1 MPSFR
6 GGVAQV
12 RVPATS
18 ANLGPGFDSLG
29 LALGLHDVVAVRVTD
44 SGLTVDLA
52 GEGADTL
59 RRDKR
64 NLVVASMRETFAL
77 LGGQPRGLEVVC
89 ANRIPQSRGLGSSA
103 AAIVAGICAARA
115 VTLGGLPDDEA
126 LRLATAI
133 EGHPDNVAAALLGG
147 ATAAWV
153 DEAGQ
158 PRAVRLDLHESLQAV
173 VFVPGSSKQ
182 STKTARALLPDEVP
196 YGVAARTAARSALL
210 VHALR
215 RDPSL
220 LAAATADE
228 LHQPARLAT
237 QPRTARQLDALR
249 EAGVAAM
256 LSGSG
261 PSVLALVASTDDA
274 ERAAAQA
281 QRGMT
286 ATVLAVDLEGAT
298 QL

>member
-64 NLVVASMRETFAL
+64 NLVVVAMRETFAL

-115 VTLGGLPDDEA
+115 VTLGGMPDEDA
-126 LRLATAI
+126 LRLATAM

-158 PRAVRLDLHESLQAV
+158 PKAVRLDRHEALQAV

-182 STKTARALLPDEVP
+182 STRTARALLPDEVP
-196 YGVAARTAARSALL
+196 YGVAARTASRSALL

-228 LHQPARLAT
+228 LHQPARLAA

-249 EAGVAAM
+249 DAGVAAM

-261 PSVLALVASTDDA
+261 PSVLALVASTAEA

-286 ATVLAVDLEGAT
+286 ATVLPIDDAGAT